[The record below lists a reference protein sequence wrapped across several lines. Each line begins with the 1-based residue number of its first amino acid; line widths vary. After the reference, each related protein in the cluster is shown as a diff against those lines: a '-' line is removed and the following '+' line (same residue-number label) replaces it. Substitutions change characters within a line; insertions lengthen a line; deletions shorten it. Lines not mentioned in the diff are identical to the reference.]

1 MEKEKFYID
10 VILEKEKK
18 RNEYMQEVYMNALLQ
33 LPKGSLFIKKINGR
47 EYCYLRYREKE
58 KVILKYVGTINQID
72 NLKSMIE
79 ERKRIVRL
87 LDMLKKE
94 NKRIQKMEKNK
105 MNERSYE
112 TLLYS
117 IVTSVVDKLMNLN
130 NWSEDEALEKFT
142 TSKLYTYLEKEET
155 KVWQY
160 SALMLAKLLN
170 DEIEGHLV
178 LPEV

>member
-1 MEKEKFYID
+1 
-10 VILEKEKK
+10 
-18 RNEYMQEVYMNALLQ
+18 
-33 LPKGSLFIKKINGR
+33 
-47 EYCYLRYREKE
+47 
-58 KVILKYVGTINQID
+58 
-72 NLKSMIE
+72 
-79 ERKRIVRL
+79 
-87 LDMLKKE
+87 
-94 NKRIQKMEKNK
+94 